1 MRGRRIAGLG
11 LACVLTACTGGG
23 GGGGTPA
30 EIDVSGRVL
39 DSRGAPV
46 AGATVTVASNP
57 VVDVTDDQGRFAAR
71 IELGDHTLT
80 VTVGADDVATLDF
93 SVAEGDSGD
102 LGDIALTTP
111 FFAWYLDADGDG
123 HGTPAGVTTTSTATP
138 APVGYAE
145 LFDDCD
151 DAAPSVHPGA
161 AEVCNGLDDSC
172 SGLADDGLPFAD
184 YYLDADGDGFG
195 DPATALSACA
205 LPAARVADGTDCD
218 DTAFAIHPGAAEV
231 CNGLDDSCSGVADD
245 GLVFADYYLDGDG
258 DGFGDPATALSAC
271 APPAGRVTD
280 GTDCDDTASA
290 VHPGAAEVC
299 NGLDDSCSGVADD
312 GLVFADYYLD
322 GDGDG
327 FGDPASV
334 LSACAPPAGRITDGT
349 DCDDT
354 AAAIFPG
361 AAEVCNGLDDSCDG
375 VPDDGLPLMAFYT
388 DADGDGFG
396 DPATAVDACA
406 APAGTVA
413 DGTDCDD
420 AASTVHPGAEEV
432 CNGIDDSCSGV
443 ADDGLVFLTYYT
455 DADGDGFGDPATA
468 VDACDP
474 VVGADLADG
483 DCDDT
488 DPALNPD
495 TRWYADADADGYP
508 GSADWIAACLS
519 PAPDRVAGFDVAAF
533 DCDDANAAVNPAA
546 TEVTGNGL
554 DDDCD
559 AATTDFLPFVQADV
573 AGDYA
578 LQALT
583 IGDTTLGDWVGWER
597 GDVSVGPEGHYS
609 RFQVLDSDGDLETVP
624 PPLAV
629 ILFPNGLLARTDRS
643 EFTGAMATDGGG
655 AATVAPDAG
664 TSLSLTMVERQA
676 AGFTQADLEGTWHF
690 HGLAGGEEP
699 QDGYAF
705 HGTHTVDADGIIAT
719 ERFIGVGGEILNDAA
734 LVGDDGRVVRG
745 LASGAEYHF
754 SANGDLLV
762 GTYSED
768 LLSTPRREMEIAV
781 RAGSG
786 HALADLAGDW
796 TFVALVSGGRPGVN
810 ALGHGDLRVD
820 GAGHAVVVYQ
830 DWSAPDLDLPGGDL
844 STTDDGEVTHA
855 GLPGFLGHVSRDRD
869 ALVATLG
876 QDTEPKRLLVAH
888 RRRVPP
894 TVMLP
899 DTATAATA
907 LIGTGG
913 GTLAATGADGTLYTL
928 VLPPD
933 ALGTQTEVSL
943 IPVAGAV
950 GDLPVGTPLGQ
961 VLFRPDGLELRT
973 TAVLTIEPPGPLPA
987 ELLGFSHRGTGAD
1000 AFAFQPAPAIGNA
1013 VALGVLHFSGIG
1025 AVGGTALGQ
1034 ADPDAAFLSQVRF
1047 YLEVAV
1053 VNHIPFDDPDLLRA
1067 LKSLLDNWLTSSI
1080 DPRLGSAANL
1090 AELQDAYA
1098 SLLRTEVVAQH
1109 WGGSL
1114 CDLFPTR
1121 IQQTATVA
1129 NNNATR
1135 LLGELNAACIPE
1147 PDSCSKYFL
1156 IQQAFQWLALAEES
1170 SSCLKLNEPDLSTV
1184 CSNALAT
1191 IPVGFEIDPAESGVP
1206 LGETGSLTT
1215 IASYYGGGTD
1225 PFVSFWNVTPGT
1237 AGTIDLAPDGATPS
1251 VQVTGQALG
1260 MGIVQAAAVGMGSCE
1275 NNLATVYVSP
1285 DITDP
1290 WDEVTVGRTL
1300 ESGIPACEE
1309 LPETVRILV
1318 TMGSGSAPTHPSAAR
1333 FSWQGNIGGAPM
1345 ETMSGGLLGR
1355 MVEVSGAASWPDQAG
1370 TEAVKRTCHL
1380 RLSADHSV
1388 MQGTCDFDWTGEFL
1402 PDVGFTGCHGTDTVR
1417 IERFIP

>member
-1 MRGRRIAGLG
+1 MQRTRIAGIG
-11 LACVLTACTGGG
+11 LACLLMACAGSGGG
-23 GGGGTPA
+23 GGAPT
-30 EIDVSGRVL
+30 EMDVSGRVL

-46 AGATVTVASNP
+46 AGATVTIASNP
-57 VVDVTDDQGRFAAR
+57 VSDITDDQGRFAAR
-71 IELGDHTLT
+71 IEVGDHTLT

-93 SVAEGDSGD
+93 SLADDDSGD

-123 HGTPAGVTTTSTATP
+123 HGTPAGVTTTSTPTP

-205 LPAARVADGTDCD
+205 LPAGRVADGTDCD
-218 DTAFAIHPGAAEV
+218 DTAFAIHPSAAEV

-290 VHPGAAEVC
+290 IHPGAAEVC
-299 NGLDDSCSGVADD
+299 NGLDDSCNGVADD
-312 GLVFADYYLD
+312 GLAFTDYFLDADA
-322 GDGDG
+322 DG
-327 FGDPASV
+327 FGNPATIV
-334 LSACAPPAGRITDGT
+334 SACAPVAGRITNGT
-349 DCDDT
+349 DCDD
-354 AAAIFPG
+354 AAASVHPG
-361 AAEVCNGLDDSCDG
+361 APEVCNGVDDSCDG
-375 VPDDGLPLMAFYT
+375 VADDGLPLMAFYT

-396 DPATAVDACA
+396 DPLLATDACA

-420 AASTVHPGAEEV
+420 FVFSIHPGAPEV
-432 CNGIDDSCSGV
+432 CNGLDDSCSGV

-474 VVGADLADG
+474 VVGAVLAAG

-495 TRWYADADADGYP
+495 TRWYADADGDGYP
-508 GSADWIAACLS
+508 GAGDWVASCLS
-519 PAPDRVAGFDVAAF
+519 PAPERVAGFDVAAF

-546 TEVTGNGL
+546 NEVTGNGL

-559 AATTDFLPFVQADV
+559 AATTDFPPFVQADV

-583 IGDTTLGDWVGWER
+583 IGDTTLGDWIGWER
-597 GDVSVGPEGHYS
+597 GDVGVGPEGHYT
-609 RFQVLDSDGDLETVP
+609 RFHVLDSDGELETVP

-629 ILFPNGLLARTDRS
+629 ILFPNGLMARTDVAA
-643 EFTGAMATDGGG
+643 FTGAMATDGGG

-664 TSLSLTMVERQA
+664 TSLSLTMVERTA
-676 AGFTQADLEGTWHF
+676 TGFTQADLEGTWHF
-690 HGLAGGEEP
+690 HGLAGGGEP
-699 QDGYAF
+699 RDGYAF

-719 ERFIGVGGEILNDAA
+719 ERFIGVGGEVLNDVAM
-734 LVGDDGRVVRG
+734 VGDDGRVVRG

-762 GTYSED
+762 GTYSSED
-768 LLSTPRREMEIAV
+768 VPPRPEMEIAV
-781 RAGSG
+781 RSG
-786 HALADLAGDW
+786 VGHTLADLAGDW

-810 ALGHGDLRVD
+810 ATGHGVLRVD

-830 DWSAPDLDLPGGDL
+830 EWSAPDLNLPGGDL
-844 STTDDGEVTHA
+844 AMTDDGEVTHA
-855 GLPGFLGHVSRDRD
+855 GLPGFIGHVSRDRD
-869 ALVATLG
+869 ALVATVG

-1000 AFAFQPAPAIGNA
+1000 AFAFQPAPAVGNT

-1025 AVGGTALGQ
+1025 AVGGTAAGQ
-1034 ADPDAAFLSQVRF
+1034 SDPDAAFLSLIK
-1047 YLEVAV
+1047 YYIEVAV
-1053 VNHIPFDDPDLLRA
+1053 VNNIPFTDSDLVDAVTTLVENWRA
-1067 LKSLLDNWLTSSI
+1067 SSL
-1080 DPRLGSAANL
+1080 DPRLGAATNL
-1090 AELQDAYA
+1090 PELQDAYT
-1098 SLLRTEVVAQH
+1098 SLLRAEAVMQLWAISMCEDFGVYVEPTV
-1109 WGGSL
+1109 
-1114 CDLFPTR
+1114 DLANT
-1121 IQQTATVA
+1121 TAD
-1129 NNNATR
+1129 R
-1135 LLGELNAACIPE
+1135 LLSELDAACIAT
-1147 PDSCSKYFL
+1147 PDSCTKYFL
-1156 IQQAFQWLALAEES
+1156 MQQAFDWRALVEQT
-1170 SSCLKLNEPDLSTV
+1170 SSCLTLDLPDLAGV
-1184 CSNALAT
+1184 CGGASSY
-1191 IPVGFEIDPAESGVP
+1191 IPAAFRIVPAESGVA
-1206 LGETGSLTT
+1206 LSGTISLEAA
-1215 IASYYGGGTD
+1215 ASYLNADTQ
-1225 PFVSFWNVTPGT
+1225 PLLSFWTPLT
-1237 AGTIDLAPDGATPS
+1237 VGTIDISPEGATPG

-1260 MGIVQAAAVGMGSCE
+1260 MGIVQARAVGMESCE
-1275 NNLATVYVSP
+1275 NSLATVYVNP
-1285 DITDP
+1285 DVADP
-1290 WDEVTVGRTL
+1290 WNEVTLSRML
-1300 ESGIPACEE
+1300 ESGITACEAV
-1309 LPETVRILV
+1309 PDPILV
-1318 TMGSGSAPTHPSAAR
+1318 QVSMDGGTAPTHPSAAHL
-1333 FSWQGNIGGAPM
+1333 SWEGSRTSLPLNRDAMDGGV
-1345 ETMSGGLLGR
+1345 LGQ
-1355 MVEVSGAASWPDQAG
+1355 MVEVSGAAYWPEQAG
-1370 TEAVKRTCHL
+1370 EEAVLRTCHL
-1380 RLSADHSV
+1380 RLSHDHTV
-1388 MQGTCDFDWTGEFL
+1388 MRGTCDFDWTGEFL